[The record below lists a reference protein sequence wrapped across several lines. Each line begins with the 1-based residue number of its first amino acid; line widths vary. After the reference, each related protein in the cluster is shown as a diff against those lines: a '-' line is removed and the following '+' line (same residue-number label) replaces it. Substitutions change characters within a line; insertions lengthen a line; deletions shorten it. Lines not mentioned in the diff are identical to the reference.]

1 MALSIVLAD
10 DHRMTVDGVRSA
22 LEHAD
27 DIEIVGAAYSGE
39 DVLPLVRDT
48 KPDVV
53 LLDLHMPK
61 VDGLACLDMI
71 RKNHPQVK
79 VVVFSATTTPEEIE
93 AALRR
98 GATAYILKTVNPLDL
113 AAVLRQAVKETV
125 YCAPPRALVV
135 KLAADHTELT
145 DRERMILGAVMRGLP
160 NKAIS
165 KELWVTEQTVKFHL
179 SNIYRKL
186 GVRNR
191 TAAARFAQEH
201 RLVDPSPAVDNGLA
215 VA

>member
-1 MALSIVLAD
+1 MALTIVLAD
-10 DHRMTVDGVRSA
+10 DHRLTVDGVRTA
-22 LEHAD
+22 LDGAD
-27 DIEIVGAAYSGE
+27 DIEVVGAAYSGE

-61 VDGLACLDMI
+61 VDGFACLDMI

-79 VVVFSATTTPEEIE
+79 VVVFSATTTPEEID

-113 AAVLRQAVKETV
+113 AAVLRQTVKKTV
-125 YCAPPRALVV
+125 YCAPPRAVVV
-135 KLAADHTELT
+135 KLAEHTELT
-145 DRERMILGAVMRGLP
+145 DREQMILEAVTRGLP

-191 TAAARFAQEH
+191 TAAARFAQEN
-201 RLVDPSPAVDNGLA
+201 RLIDPSMPTADGLA